1 MEALVTAT
9 NGSQMPHARIHFTEK
24 LGADCVQDNNM
35 QSNESVSHRLVDEG
49 ISRQWLPMAKAPR
62 HAVHRGLEV
71 TTSRPPTGAG
81 GRGNEDLMCGGRSK
95 RPVQP
100 EELGRGASGRLVLK
114 AFLLGEVPLGAS
126 LAGLLPT
133 NGCSRR

>member
-1 MEALVTAT
+1 ME
-9 NGSQMPHARIHFTEK
+9 
-24 LGADCVQDNNM
+24 
-35 QSNESVSHRLVDEG
+35 
-49 ISRQWLPMAKAPR
+49 KAPW
-62 HAVHRGLEV
+62 HADHQGLEV

-81 GRGNEDLMCGGRSK
+81 AQGDEDLMCGGRSK
-95 RPVQP
+95 GPAQP

-114 AFLLGEVPLGAS
+114 AFLLEVPLGAS